1 MKKLLLL
8 ILTLIT
14 LKAIGQDTTL
24 TEKKVDPILLQLNN
38 FHNKIA
44 NLNLNI
50 STLSLDVDWKKI
62 TKFSTIYGAVNG
74 GNSLSDVDVYSV
86 TNGLQTQT
94 VQTPYDYSVI
104 LGVRKIARMGYEPK
118 EAFKNGQ
125 ENSFSD
131 ASTVGKV
138 KGFEYL
144 FELSYV
150 RQEGEDYAN
159 QHHFLRY
166 IDDTYIL
173 KGEYLEDGFA
183 DIKYFETSQRYRY
196 KVKNFGDNIPY
207 FPEALKKG
215 KLSFNIGAAQRIAE
229 PYGYDPLEEWVLD
242 NGSLHYTF
250 LALEE
255 GYNVDFTNPE
265 GIQYLDPSGN
275 VVATSTEVWEAV
287 VIPTVLSDY
296 AEKERKK
303 LENTIQHSLILG
315 FDYYLYTKKLWL
327 HSWGNLMPYHYDQGD
342 EFSYHKYNGGE
353 QWYDYSG
360 GLIFGYKL
368 DKHLGVFVEG
378 KYNKYWNREWHDFS
392 FGINYIIF

>member
-1 MKKLLLL
+1 MKKFLLL
-8 ILTLIT
+8 ILTLFT
-14 LKAIGQDTTL
+14 LNVIGQDTTIV
-24 TEKKVDPILLQLNN
+24 KKEVDPLLSKLTT

-44 NLNLNI
+44 TLNLDI
-50 STLSLDVDWKKI
+50 STLKLDVDWKKI

-94 VQTPYDYSVI
+94 VATPYDYSVI

-150 RQEGEDYAN
+150 RQEGESYNN

-183 DIKYFETSQRYRY
+183 DIKYFETSQRYRH
-196 KVKNFGDNIPY
+196 KVESLDNLTFLPK
-207 FPEALKKG
+207 ELKKG
-215 KLSFNIGAAQRIAE
+215 KFSFNIGAAQRIAE
-229 PYGYDPLEEWVLD
+229 PYGYDPLAEWILD

-255 GYNVDFTNPE
+255 GYSVDFTNPE

-287 VIPTVLSDY
+287 VIPTVLADY
-296 AEKERKK
+296 SEKKRDE

-392 FGINYIIF
+392 FGVNYILF